1 MAHRKIGPELTVQD
15 EVTIPGVRHADLT
28 GTVGH
33 YLTEYGRVLP
43 HDPARAAAMVA
54 GWIRGDWRGLFAEL
68 RAEAPVFATPAFV
81 LVTKFADVHEVLAR
95 ERVFTVRPTQPQLD
109 AALGSGFMLSR
120 DATPLNWRERGLM
133 QTMLPPGDVPAVRG
147 LVASCAE
154 ELLDGAMES
163 GHLDVITDLFRPI
176 ALRVCEEYFGY
187 RGVEAATLSRWVRDV
202 IKDCYANPVADP
214 ALHTAAVESGAA
226 LMGHL
231 RAALG
236 DRRGCPARDDVFGR
250 LAALPLPAAC
260 EFDDE
265 RIAVNVAGLPL
276 GFVESAP
283 AAMALATRQL
293 VQRPAVLAEAVGLAH
308 AADPAPFDAYV
319 WEALR
324 LDTFFRLMPPRLCEQ
339 DYLLAA
345 GTPRATPV
353 AAGSVV
359 LPALASAMYDE
370 DELPSPEEFRPG
382 RPDYHHLHFGTGHHH
397 DCLGVHLARAIIP
410 EAVRR
415 LLRRG
420 VAPVADADIVFDA
433 IFPDSYPLALNQA
446 GARR

>member
-1 MAHRKIGPELTVQD
+1 M
-15 EVTIPGVRHADLT
+15 TIPGVRHPDLT

-33 YLTEYGRVLP
+33 YLTEYGRILP
-43 HDPARAAAMVA
+43 QDPARATAMVA

-68 RAEAPVFATPAFV
+68 RAEAPVFATPGFV

-95 ERVFTVRPTQPQLD
+95 EKVFTVRPTRPQLD

-133 QTMLPPGDVPAVRG
+133 QMMLPPGDVPAVRE

-154 ELLDGAMES
+154 ESLDAATES
-163 GHLDVITDLFRPI
+163 DHFDVVRDLFQPI
-176 ALRVCEEYFGY
+176 ALRVCEDYFGL
-187 RGVEAATLSRWVRDV
+187 RGVAAATLSGRVRDI

-214 ALHTAAVESGAA
+214 AVHAAAVESGAA
-226 LMGHL
+226 LMGCL

-236 DRRGCPARDDVFGR
+236 ERRGCPASDDVFGR

-265 RIAVNVAGLPL
+265 RIAVNLAGLPL

-293 VQRPAVLAEAVGLAH
+293 VQRPAVLAEAAALAH

-345 GTPRATPV
+345 GTPRATPI

-359 LPALASAMYDE
+359 LVALASAMFDE
-370 DELPSPEEFRPG
+370 DELPAPEEFRPG

-397 DCLGVHLARAIIP
+397 ACLGVHLAGAIIP

-420 VAPVADADIVFDA
+420 IAPVAGADIEFDT
-433 IFPDSYPLALNQA
+433 IFPDSYPLALDQA